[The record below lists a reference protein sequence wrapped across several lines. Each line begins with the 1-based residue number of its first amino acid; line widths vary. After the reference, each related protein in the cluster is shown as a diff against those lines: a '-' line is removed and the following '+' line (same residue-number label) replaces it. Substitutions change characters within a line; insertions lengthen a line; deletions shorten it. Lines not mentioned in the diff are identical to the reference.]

1 MNTIENQD
9 TRLILV
15 VKPKKHALSRKES
28 QVEIRERAER
38 IKQAID
44 YLNQKIASIEREGE
58 PSPPGCSVARYTAK
72 GRKNRYWYY
81 QLKADKAIFP
91 KVKKENE
98 FSHYQHLGKAGSEAH
113 VDAIL
118 SVVRRIQIEEL
129 TKAIDGLKESWCD
142 LYSDDKKVGNRV
154 D

>member
-1 MNTIENQD
+1 M
-9 TRLILV
+9 
-15 VKPKKHALSRKES
+15 SRKDT

-38 IKQAID
+38 IRTAID
-44 YLNQKIASIEREGE
+44 YLNQKIASIESEGE

-98 FSHYQHLGKAGSEAH
+98 FSRYQHLGKAGSEAH

-129 TKAIDGLKESWCD
+129 TKAIDALKESWSD
-142 LYSDDKKVGNRV
+142 LYSDEKKVGNRV

>member
-1 MNTIENQD
+1 M
-9 TRLILV
+9 
-15 VKPKKHALSRKES
+15 SRKED

-38 IKQAID
+38 IEKAID
-44 YLNQKIASIEREGE
+44 YLNQKIANIEREGE
-58 PSPPGCSVARYTAK
+58 IAYPGCSVARYTAK

-91 KVKKENE
+91 KVTKENE
-98 FSHYQHLGKAGSEAH
+98 YSRYQHLGKAGTSAH

-118 SVVRRIQIEEL
+118 SVVRRVQIEEL
-129 TKAIDGLKESWCD
+129 IKAIDGLKESWAD
-142 LYSDDKKVGNRV
+142 LYSDEKKVGNRV